1 MANAYDLV
9 INLFFSRYWFCNI
22 GPEGI
27 FFSPYVSVNAYFQ
40 TRYMFEIIA
49 AMFRLVKVELF
60 LVFLLQ
66 ELFGRI
72 VDLW

>member
-1 MANAYDLV
+1 MLMTWLLTSFSAV
-9 INLFFSRYWFCNI
+9 IDFVTLDPKGF
-22 GPEGI
+22 